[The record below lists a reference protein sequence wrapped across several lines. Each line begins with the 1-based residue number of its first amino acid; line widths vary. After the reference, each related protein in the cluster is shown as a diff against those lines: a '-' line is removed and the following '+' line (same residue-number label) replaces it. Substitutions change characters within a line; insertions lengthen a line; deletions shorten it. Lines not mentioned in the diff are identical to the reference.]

1 MLLTRNFDS
10 KTIFCIINLK
20 WMNEWM
26 MVMYL
31 KNVENPSLKRS
42 GNMLKQ
48 LVSGIKTLISILFT
62 VLFWVA
68 IIKNIKKLIFIEIK
82 KMERFVRNLL
92 NEIKVLKNWVADLI
106 YLYFQCCSDYSRIIF
121 LIF

>member
-1 MLLTRNFDS
+1 
-10 KTIFCIINLK
+10 
-20 WMNEWM
+20 M

-62 VLFWVA
+62 VLF
-68 IIKNIKKLIFIEIK
+68 
-82 KMERFVRNLL
+82 
-92 NEIKVLKNWVADLI
+92 
-106 YLYFQCCSDYSRIIF
+106 
-121 LIF
+121 